1 MGLDMYLEAKFHL
14 PPYSE
19 ELTPVRQVIG
29 QAIGYTPPAEKP
41 DNDPTLMEITGVTV
55 RVGYWRKF
63 DPLHQWF
70 VSNVLES
77 YDDCRSAYVSPE
89 VLVELEE
96 LLDQVSDDP
105 ESASEHFVSE
115 GDMPMS
121 EGDVDYTLK
130 VVVQAKKLQERGWD
144 ITYRASW

>member
-1 MGLDMYLEAKFHL
+1 MGLDMYLEAKLHL

-19 ELTPVRQVIG
+19 ELAPVRLAIG
-29 QAIGYTPPAEKP
+29 QAIGYTPPTDKP
-41 DNDPTLMEITGVTV
+41 DHDPTLMEITGVTV

-77 YDDCRSAYVSPE
+77 YDDCRPAYVSPD
-89 VLVELEE
+89 VLAELEE
-96 LLDQVSDDP
+96 LLDRVSDDP

-115 GDMPMS
+115 GDDPMS
-121 EGDVDYTLK
+121 ESDIDYTLRI
-130 VVVQAKKLQERGWD
+130 VVQAKKLQERGWD
-144 ITYRASW
+144 IYYRASW